1 MSMLQK
7 SAFLRLSLQ
16 SQQRRFVGSTVRI
29 IAVQDLP
36 NGKAYQGDVLTVKA
50 GYARNFLFPQ
60 KMAMYATRQ
69 NFLKLDMKDP
79 DLETAV
85 EKRER
90 LEVESASG
98 DDKDLKAA
106 DILRYFLRNKVVSTE
121 LT

>member
-90 LEVESASG
+90 LELESASG